1 MKTAIPILALLMV
14 LAACAPKPFAS
25 PLTSP
30 SAPPTP
36 PPSPAVGEEITPIG
50 AILAD
55 PVAYRGREVTVIAY
69 YRGWDLLGE
78 AGTGPPRTRS
88 DIAVADATGAIYIA
102 PAGEEA
108 MSGLPPLLPSQV
120 ESTETLLRLHGRVEM
135 TENGQP
141 YLLVTKMEEVK
152 GLPARVV
159 LRVHRTGGFA
169 GMNEELMALSDGT
182 LYYLNRKTRT
192 HVRWKADPAQVIQAV
207 EGLRPFLDKEV
218 GTQVPDGFAYS
229 ITVQD
234 GEQVRTAVF
243 YEGKLPEDAG
253 RALAP
258 ILDWFGEAIDR
269 VVRPTP
275 TPGPYPG
282 AVMAAIRRLA
292 EDRDISPEEIAVASW
307 EPVDW
312 PDTSLGCPEPGMMY
326 AQVIVPGYLVVL
338 EVHGDLYRAHTDRTG
353 ERVVF
358 CLP

>member
-1 MKTAIPILALLMV
+1 MRRAITILALLVV
-14 LAACAPKPFAS
+14 LAACAPT

-30 SAPPTP
+30 LSPHSVPPTP
-36 PPSPAVGEEITPIG
+36 PPSPAAGEESTPIG

-55 PVAYRGREVTVIAY
+55 PAGYRGREVTIIAY

-108 MSGLPPLLPSQV
+108 MSGLPPLLPFKM

-135 TENGQP
+135 TDTGQP

-152 GLPARVV
+152 GLPARVL
-159 LRVHRTGGFA
+159 LRVRRTGGFA
-169 GMNEELMALSDGT
+169 GMDEELMALSDGT

-192 HVRWKADPAQVIQAV
+192 HVRWTADPAQVARVV
-207 EGLRPFLDKEV
+207 EGLRPFLDGEV
-218 GTQVPDGFAYS
+218 GTQFPDGFAYS

-243 YEGKLPEDAG
+243 YEGKLPEDAA

-258 ILDWFGEAIDR
+258 ILDWFGEAVDR
-269 VVRPTP
+269 VARPTP
-275 TPGPYPG
+275 TPGAYPG
-282 AVMAAIRRLA
+282 AVMAAVRRLA
-292 EDRDISPEEIAVASW
+292 EDRGVPPEEIAVASW

-338 EVHGDLYRAHTDRTG
+338 EFRGNLYRAHTDRTG